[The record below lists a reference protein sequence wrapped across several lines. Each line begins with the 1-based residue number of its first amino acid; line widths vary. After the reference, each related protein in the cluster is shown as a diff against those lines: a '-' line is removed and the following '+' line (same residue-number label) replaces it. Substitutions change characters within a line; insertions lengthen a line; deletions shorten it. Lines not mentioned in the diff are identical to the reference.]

1 MTYSLNTTKD
11 YVQDAINL
19 KTYPLN
25 DNDKILLAYSKDKG
39 LIRLVAKGVKKTKS
53 KLASYIESLVA
64 NKLFCKSGRSLDIIS
79 SATSLDTFKNIR
91 NDIVKLI
98 FSMYLSEI
106 VINFGVEKDPN
117 SSQIYDLLFKA
128 LKQIANS
135 TSKSDLLLVGL
146 RFQLKI
152 MEISGF
158 DLEFYFCVGCGKPIE
173 DMNNAYYSYNQHGM
187 ICYKCKLSN
196 LSQTMLINK
205 KIVDFLNT
213 LKKSQFNENTYYDK
227 MANEK
232 ICKKCFLFL
241 YKYIEFYSNK
251 KFKTIQTLEEIL

>member
-1 MTYSLNTTKD
+1 MTYNLNTKD
-11 YVQDAINL
+11 YVQEAINL

-53 KLASYIESLVA
+53 KLASYVESLVA

-79 SATSLDTFKNIR
+79 SASSLDTFKNIR
-91 NDIVKLI
+91 NDIVKLM
-98 FSMYLSEI
+98 FSMYLAEV

-117 SSQIYDLLFKA
+117 SFQIYDLFFKA
-128 LKQIANS
+128 LKQIANT
-135 TSKSDLLLVGL
+135 TSKLEFLLVTL
-146 RFQLKI
+146 RFQLKM

-158 DLEFYFCVGCGKPIE
+158 DLDFYFCVDCGKPIE
-173 DMNNAYYSYNQHGM
+173 DMNNVFYSYNQHGM

-196 LSQTMLINK
+196 LSKTMVINK
-205 KIVDFLNT
+205 KIVDFLSV
-213 LKKSQFNENTYYDK
+213 LKKSDFNEKTYYDK

-232 ICKKCFLFL
+232 ICKSCFLFL
-241 YKYIEFYSNK
+241 YKYIEYYSDK

>member
-1 MTYSLNTTKD
+1 MPYILNTKD
-11 YVQDAINL
+11 YVQEAINL

-25 DNDKILLAYSKDKG
+25 DNDKILLAYSKETG
-39 LIRLVAKGVKKTKS
+39 LVRLVAKGVKKTKS
-53 KLASYIESLVA
+53 KLASYVESLVA

-79 SATSLDTFKNIR
+79 SASSLDTFKNIR

-106 VINFGVEKDPN
+106 VINLGIEKDPN
-117 SSQIYDLLFKA
+117 SSQIYNLLFNA
-128 LKQIANS
+128 LKKIAN
-135 TSKSDLLLVGL
+135 TSSKLDFLLATL
-146 RFQLKI
+146 RFQLKM

-158 DLEFYFCVGCGKPIE
+158 DLDFYFCVDCGKPII

-187 ICYKCKLSN
+187 ICSKCKMSN
-196 LSQTMLINK
+196 LSKTMLINK
-205 KIVDFLNT
+205 KIIEFLNT
-213 LKKSQFNENTYYDK
+213 LKKSDFNENTYYDK
-227 MANEK
+227 MASEK
-232 ICKKCFLFL
+232 ICKNCFLFL